1 MTVDVSVPPGAVV
14 DAAAGAATP
23 EAVYQ
28 ARTRQFAAER
38 DRYAAEWNRLSNI
51 RLLVFAGAALCLAA
65 AVWQNLP
72 ILGGIGGVLL
82 IVFAGLVWVQR
93 RVGRLRARYAELWT
107 INDEALLRLVR
118 AWDALPLR
126 HTERADPAH
135 PFAVDLDLFGRGS
148 LFHLL

>member
-1 MTVDVSVPPGAVV
+1 MTVDVSVPPGAAV
-14 DAAAGAATP
+14 DVGADSGATP

-51 RLLVFAGAALCLAA
+51 RLGVFAGAALCLGI
-65 AVWQNLP
+65 AVQQSLP
-72 ILGGIGGVLL
+72 ILGGVGAVLL

-93 RVGRLRARYAELWT
+93 RVGRLRARYAELWA

-126 HTERADPAH
+126 HTE
-135 PFAVDLDLFGRGS
+135 
-148 LFHLL
+148 